1 MSHPAEPLV
10 EYCFIITFSHRE
22 QDLMTFSGTYTPAPG
37 MTRHDVYTTI
47 RADHVRQL
55 PSHIQSSHYQVT
67 YFSLERNQL
76 T

>member
-1 MSHPAEPLV
+1 MPHPAEPLV

-22 QDLMTFSGTYTPAPG
+22 QDLMAFSGTYTPSPG
-37 MTRHDVYTTI
+37 MTRHDVCTTI
-47 RADHVRQL
+47 RADHVRRL

>member
-1 MSHPAEPLV
+1 
-10 EYCFIITFSHRE
+10 
-22 QDLMTFSGTYTPAPG
+22 MTFSGTYTPAPG

-55 PSHIQSSHYQVT
+55 PSHIQSTHYQVT